1 MIHDI
6 LLAIPWAFLLA
17 ISIGPGFF
25 MLLETSITKGF
36 KAAFTLDLG
45 IVFSDIIFILIAYF
59 ATNQILSQLKDNP
72 VLYIIGGIIM
82 SVYGLISYIQLK
94 KKFNEKM
101 DDDDEEDIQK
111 NNYLGLFFKGVFLNI
126 INIGVLGFWMMII
139 ITHGP
144 KLEMNPLRIFV
155 FFTSI
160 LVFYL
165 LIDIYKILLAKQL
178 KHKLTPNNIYK
189 IKRIISIVILI
200 FGVFFILQGF
210 FPKEKKMFTN
220 KLLPEVSVAK

>member
-1 MIHDI
+1 M
-6 LLAIPWAFLLA
+6 
-17 ISIGPGFF
+17 
-25 MLLETSITKGF
+25 
-36 KAAFTLDLG
+36 
-45 IVFSDIIFILIAYF
+45 
-59 ATNQILSQLKDNP
+59 
-72 VLYIIGGIIM
+72 
-82 SVYGLISYIQLK
+82 
-94 KKFNEKM
+94 
-101 DDDDEEDIQK
+101 
-111 NNYLGLFFKGVFLNI
+111 FFKGVFLNI

-144 KLEMNPLRIFV
+144 KLEMNPVRIL

-200 FGVFFILQGF
+200 FGVFFILQGV
-210 FPKEKKMFTN
+210 FPKGKEIVNN
-220 KLLPEVSVAK
+220 KLGIKTNIK

>member
-1 MIHDI
+1 
-6 LLAIPWAFLLA
+6 
-17 ISIGPGFF
+17 
-25 MLLETSITKGF
+25 
-36 KAAFTLDLG
+36 
-45 IVFSDIIFILIAYF
+45 
-59 ATNQILSQLKDNP
+59 
-72 VLYIIGGIIM
+72 M

-101 DDDDEEDIQK
+101 EDDDEEDIQK

-200 FGVFFILQGF
+200 FGVFFILQGL
-210 FPKEKKMFTN
+210 FPKSKQIVNKKLGIEQVV
-220 KLLPEVSVAK
+220 K